1 MNWILVLA
9 VIIAVAVI
17 ALAKFKKDEMGSV
30 DYPKKSEVEFTDYPY
45 QKAGVLFTPAERSF
59 LGVLNQAVEERG
71 IVLGKVRVADVMIP
85 KKKKGLSPSER
96 QRAFNKISAKHFDF
110 LLCNNNDL
118 SVICAVELNDSS
130 HQSRN
135 RQKRDKFLKGA
146 CGAAGIPLIQI
157 TVKSSYVID
166 EVKHLLAPHIGEK
179 RMAAHAPQTEP
190 EEALSNEKIC
200 PKCSSPM
207 VKRIAK
213 KGSNAGSEFWGCT
226 AFPKCRYVEAINADN
241 YLTTGAILNRP
252 PRIRT

>member
-1 MNWILVLA
+1 LA
-9 VIIAVAVI
+9 VIIAVAAI
-17 ALAKFKKDEMGSV
+17 ALAKFA
-30 DYPKKSEVEFTDYPY
+30 KKSEVEFTDYPY

-85 KKKKGLSPSER
+85 KKGLSPSER

-110 LLCNNNDL
+110 LLCDNNDL

-130 HQSRN
+130 HQSSN
-135 RQKRDKFLKGA
+135 RQKRDEFLKGA
-146 CGAAGIPLIQI
+146 CGAAGIPLIQ
-157 TVKSSYVID
+157 VPAKSSYVID

>member
-1 MNWILVLA
+1 
-9 VIIAVAVI
+9 
-17 ALAKFKKDEMGSV
+17 
-30 DYPKKSEVEFTDYPY
+30 
-45 QKAGVLFTPAERSF
+45 
-59 LGVLNQAVEERG
+59 
-71 IVLGKVRVADVMIP
+71 LGKVRVADVMIP
-85 KKKKGLSPSER
+85 KKGLSPSER

-110 LLCNNNDL
+110 LLCDNNDL

-130 HQSRN
+130 HQSSN
-135 RQKRDKFLKGA
+135 RQKRDEFLKGA
-146 CGAAGIPLIQI
+146 CGAAGIPLIQVPAKSSYVI
-157 TVKSSYVID
+157 DEVKHLLAPHIGEKRMAKSSYVID